1 MTRVLMVAD
10 GLWNGGAERQLAL
23 LASSLPEPWSASVLS
38 MQDGPYRQVLEGL
51 GLDLRLAPRHFR
63 FDVTP
68 AVRMWRAA
76 AGIGPDIVHSWGWMS
91 TMAMVPFCRARGI
104 PLLNGT
110 IRRGDLPPRR
120 AAMYRLSQS
129 LSDAVVANSRAGLA
143 AFGIAEDGRGHVV
156 YNGFDPDRL
165 ATIAAHTAAG
175 GAGPPRAGLVAI
187 MAARMVEAKD
197 WRLLLEAARILAM
210 DTPGIGFVAM
220 GDGPDRADLMS
231 IAADLVSTGTVGFPE
246 SGLEALPAI
255 AAADVGVLLSDP
267 RVHAEGCSNA
277 ILEYMACGLPVVC
290 TDSGG
295 NPELVEHGVTG
306 LLVAPRDVD
315 AIVAA
320 LRSLRDDPAQAKA
333 MGLEGRRRLHERF
346 TVEGMVAGYVHVY
359 EELLARRGMRLA

>member
-23 LASSLPEPWSASVLS
+23 LASSLPEPWSVSLLS

-51 GLDLRLAPRHFR
+51 GLDLRLEPRRFR
-63 FDVTP
+63 FDITP
-68 AVRMWRAA
+68 AVRMWRVAA
-76 AGIGPDIVHSWGWMS
+76 DVRPDVVHSWGWMS
-91 TMAMVPFCRARGI
+91 TMAMVPYCRARGI

-120 AAMYRLSQS
+120 AAMYRLGQS

-143 AFGIAEDGRGHVV
+143 AFGIAESGHGHVV

-165 ATIAAHTAAG
+165 AAVALHTDSAG
-175 GAGPPRAGLVAI
+175 TTLPREGMVAV

-197 WRLLLEAARILAM
+197 WRLLLEAAQILSG
-210 DTPGIGFVAM
+210 DSRRVGFVAM

-231 IAADLVSTGTVGFPE
+231 IAGDMMSAGTVGFPE
-246 SGLEALPAI
+246 SGLEALPVI

-267 RVHAEGCSNA
+267 RVHAEGCSNS

-306 LLVAPRDVD
+306 LLVAPRNAEALVS
-315 AIVAA
+315 A
-320 LRSLRDDPAQAKA
+320 LRSLRDDPERAKQ
-333 MGLEGRRRLHERF
+333 MGLEGQRRLRERF
-346 TVEGMVAGYVHVY
+346 TVEAMVAGYVGVY
-359 EELLARRGMRLA
+359 QALLARRGKERA